1 MFVCAETVFDKIED
15 ITEKVQSTLNSVEK
29 LQEKLK
35 SLAEEIKTEREEKVR
50 PDVTSLFAS
59 CLFCIQQ
66 DSDDA
71 STTNRVDSLV
81 ADLTTALG
89 ISVEEEEGFT
99 ERTLDAVQKEFDLA
113 IDALRDTL
121 HMLKQ
126 VQSAVKKAI
135 DDGKEDSN
143 VESVTLVTLGQ
154 SVVL

>member
-1 MFVCAETVFDKIED
+1 M
-15 ITEKVQSTLNSVEK
+15 
-29 LQEKLK
+29 
-35 SLAEEIKTEREEKVR
+35 
-50 PDVTSLFAS
+50 
-59 CLFCIQQ
+59 
-66 DSDDA
+66 
-71 STTNRVDSLV
+71 TNRVDSLV